1 MKKKY
6 IVAALVAVMTVVL
19 TGCSLENIP
28 SFQAMLLGEPEMVE
42 LGYDPLDYVTL
53 GKYKDIEVE
62 CSVTEDDLRDSLDS
76 ILMNAKKK
84 EVQSDEQVVKE
95 GHTINFDY
103 TGKIDGKAF
112 DGGSAEDQQLRIGSG
127 KMIDGFE
134 DALIGMKVGE
144 TKDASLKFPEDY
156 GNTDL
161 AGKDVV
167 FTLTVNYIYT
177 EATDELVKKYSDYDT
192 VEAYKEAQKET
203 LQSEKEQS
211 ALSTAMEKV
220 YENAEFK
227 EVPEELLNTVKN
239 MLSTQL
245 ESTAQQYGVDVSTLL
260 SLYGMTE
267 DSYYES
273 YAKERLLVEAIVK
286 TEGYRVT
293 KQAFDEKLAEVLKN
307 YDMDEATYRSSFKEA
322 YGDSVSFEESIVYN
336 MKYDYYYD
344 LINNTM
350 KKK

>member
-6 IVAALVAVMTVVL
+6 IVAVLAVMMMVVL
-19 TGCSLENIP
+19 SGCSMENIP
-28 SFQAMLLGEPEMVE
+28 SFQAMMLGEPEMVD
-42 LGYDPLDYVTL
+42 LAYDPLDYVTL

-62 CSVTEDDLRDSLDS
+62 CSVTEDDLRDALDS
-76 ILMNAKKK
+76 LLAEGKKDVRI
-84 EVQSDEQVVKE
+84 EEGTVQKGQTVN
-95 GHTINFDY
+95 IDY
-103 TGKIDGKAF
+103 VGKIDGKAF

-134 DALIGMKVGE
+134 DALVGVKVGE

-156 GNTDL
+156 GNNEL

-167 FTLTVNYIYT
+167 FTLTVNYIYK

-192 VEAYKEAQKET
+192 VEAYKEAQKKT
-203 LQSEKEQS
+203 LESEKEQE

-220 YENAEFK
+220 YEGAEFK
-227 EVPEELLNTVKN
+227 EVPKELLSTVKN
-239 MLSTQL
+239 MVSTQL
-245 ESTAQQYGVDVSTLL
+245 ESTAQQYGVDVATLL
-260 SLYGMTE
+260 SFYGMTE

-273 YAKERLLVEAIVK
+273 CAKERLLVEAIAQ

-293 KQAFDEKLAEVLKN
+293 EQDYEEKLAEVLKN

-322 YGDSVSFEESIVYN
+322 YGDSVSFEDSIVYN

-344 LINNTM
+344 LVNNTL